1 MIMVAI
7 MSEILEEYATV
18 LTRATERFLS
28 RNGMSFEDLRSR
40 NFRFGSSSTSSS
52 DSSSF
57 FVYF

>member
-7 MSEILEEYATV
+7 MTEILKEYTAV
-18 LTRATERFLS
+18 LTRAMAHFLS

-52 DSSSF
+52 DSF
-57 FVYF
+57 LVYF

>member
-7 MSEILEEYATV
+7 MTEILEQYTAV
-18 LTRATERFLS
+18 LARSAECFLS

-52 DSSSF
+52 DSTSF
-57 FVYF
+57 LVYF